1 MSQTATRGLGI
12 KRSSTAILRSTDE
25 WGWRRIR
32 PTHGGFAAVSELK
45 SAELAGLPIIL
56 GDAEAQRLESIIQE
70 DLATPRTSLI
80 RIPTRD

>member
-1 MSQTATRGLGI
+1 MSQTAIRGLGI

-25 WGWRRIR
+25 LGWRRIR
-32 PTHGGFAAVSELK
+32 PTQGGFAAVSELK

-56 GDAEAQRLESIIQE
+56 GDAEAQRLERIIQD
-70 DLATPRTSLI
+70 DLAKPRGPLT